1 MKNVFLLCGIMLS
14 VAACGGLVKNKN
26 GSEFLTRLDKEPIG
40 CTFLYKIQTDVSVY
54 NIEDAHRYMEN
65 AIVEKAITG
74 NAYWITS
81 QATKQNDWV
90 IFGPERSFVLNANV
104 YNCPHLAQL
113 PKMEK

>member
-1 MKNVFLLCGIMLS
+1 MKNIFLLCGIMLS
-14 VAACGGLVKNKN
+14 VVACGGLVKNKN

-65 AIVEKAITG
+65 AIVEKAISG

-81 QATKQNDWV
+81 QTTKQNDWV

>member
-65 AIVEKAITG
+65 AIVEKAISG

-113 PKMEK
+113 PKIEK

>member
-40 CTFLYKIQTDVSVY
+40 CTFMYKIQTDVSVY

-65 AIVEKAITG
+65 AIVEKAISG

-81 QATKQNDWV
+81 QTTKQNDWV
-90 IFGPERSFVLNANV
+90 IFGPERSFVLNANI

>member
-1 MKNVFLLCGIMLS
+1 MKKYLLLCGVMLS

-26 GSEFLTRLDKEPIG
+26 GSDFLTRLDKEPIG

-65 AIVEKAITG
+65 AIVEKAISG

>member
-1 MKNVFLLCGIMLS
+1 MKNVFLLCVIMLS

-65 AIVEKAITG
+65 AIVEKAISG

-81 QATKQNDWV
+81 QTTKQNDWV

>member
-65 AIVEKAITG
+65 AIVEKAISG